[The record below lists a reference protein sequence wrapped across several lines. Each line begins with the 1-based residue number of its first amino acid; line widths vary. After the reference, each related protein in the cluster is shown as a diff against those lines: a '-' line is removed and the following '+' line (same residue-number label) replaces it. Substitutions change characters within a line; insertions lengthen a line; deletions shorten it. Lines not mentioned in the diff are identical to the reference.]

1 VVSENIIQ
9 KTEKGDLIYVAVG
22 EKGKKVAKARQ
33 VTMGLTFNGQAEI
46 LTGLQ
51 AGDLVITQGF
61 QELVDG
67 QSISY

>member
-1 VVSENIIQ
+1 V
-9 KTEKGDLIYVAVG
+9 YVAVE
-22 EKGKKVAKARQ
+22 EKGKKIAKSRL
-33 VTMGLTFNGQAEI
+33 VTIGLTFNGQAEI

-51 AGDLVITQGF
+51 KGDLVITQGF

>member
-9 KTEKGDLIYVAVG
+9 KTEKGNLFYVAV
-22 EKGKKVAKARQ
+22 EENGKKIAKART
-33 VTMGLTFNGQAEI
+33 VTIGLTFNGQAEI

-51 AGDLVITQGF
+51 SGDLVITQGF

-67 QSISY
+67 QSISF